1 MNNIQIKL
9 AVFIQRLYL
18 ELNLTLLGEFM
29 HCKKQASV
37 QRGTILAFM
46 SKEATKHSFRE
57 EKPLPSEYHFP
68 QSLQDI
74 GIYMH
79 ILMVIS
85 IFTC

>member
-9 AVFIQRLYL
+9 AVLIQRLYL

-46 SKEATKHSFRE
+46 STKEAT
-57 EKPLPSEYHFP
+57 
-68 QSLQDI
+68 
-74 GIYMH
+74 
-79 ILMVIS
+79 
-85 IFTC
+85 